1 MLVALEGLILGIVVL
16 AGSLLRGAS
25 FEVMCMTEAYLVA
38 ADLAVE
44 KAAMVEALRWKQF
57 LETLE
62 GKPWFVSDSSA
73 TAIRAVCL
81 LGEDL

>member
-1 MLVALEGLILGIVVL
+1 MQAALEDLTLEIAVL

-25 FEVMCMTEAYLVA
+25 FEVMYMTEAYLVA
-38 ADLAVE
+38 VDLAVE
-44 KAAMVEALRWKQF
+44 KPAMAEALRWKQS

-62 GKPWFVSDSSA
+62 GKPWFVWGSSA